1 MIIKEGRIEVNKIF
15 EEVSNLK
22 GEDKLIKISD
32 FFLNTPYKK
41 NSISLEAE
49 KKRQITVDFEGV
61 DCMTFL
67 EYLEAFRLSPDFHSF
82 ITNLTMIRYFES
94 NINFLN
100 RRHFFSQ
107 WDTISTV
114 ENITQKIAD
123 YLCERKIKILN
134 KKDQEKKWIESLP
147 IMTREITY
155 IPSSEIA
162 KIIDKLKSVY
172 YCGFFTSQQGL
183 DVSHVGLL
191 INRGKKIILRHASSL
206 KGKVVDEDFIKYV
219 RKRRGVI
226 IYKPLFENG

>member
-1 MIIKEGRIEVNKIF
+1 MIFKEGKIELNRIF

-22 GEDKLIKISD
+22 GKDKLIKISE

-41 NSISLEAE
+41 NSISIEAE
-49 KKRQITVDFEGV
+49 KKRQITVYFEGV

-67 EYLEAFRLSPDFHSF
+67 EYLEALRLSRDFYSF
-82 ITNLTMIRYFES
+82 ISHLTIIRYFES

-123 YLCERKIKILN
+123 CLCERKIKILN
-134 KKDQEKKWIESLP
+134 KKDQEKKWIDSLP
-147 IMTREITY
+147 LMTKKIIY
-155 IPSSEIA
+155 IPSNEIF
-162 KIIDKLKSVY
+162 KVIDKLNSVY
-172 YCGFFTSQQGL
+172 YCGFFTSKEGL
-183 DVSHVGLL
+183 DVSHVGLV
-191 INRGKKIILRHASSL
+191 IKREKEIILRHASSL
-206 KGKVVDEDFIKYV
+206 KGKVVDDDFMEYV
-219 RKRRGVI
+219 KKKKGVI